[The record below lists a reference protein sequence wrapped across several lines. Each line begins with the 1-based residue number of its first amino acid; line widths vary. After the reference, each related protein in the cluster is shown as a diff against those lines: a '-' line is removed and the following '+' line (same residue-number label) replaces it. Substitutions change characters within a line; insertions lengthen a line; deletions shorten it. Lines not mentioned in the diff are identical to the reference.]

1 MSNIMANRNIV
12 EVAFSK
18 IQDAKKTDL
27 ESHEIQLGLIDDF
40 TKVFEKAIDNDA
52 SIGVTLINALSK
64 AESKYKSVI
73 NEYEKA
79 IKLGDK
85 AIESAKDLGVD
96 LPNTF
101 KNKIL
106 SSKEG
111 IKEART
117 LLSKINQLYSAF

>member
-1 MSNIMANRNIV
+1 MANRNIV